1 MLTTFRVHSAL
12 NNEVTNTRL
21 QVALKMMP
29 CWFFFL
35 LCVTLFMRKGTVNPS
50 GLLVTVVAAGLALL
64 PASKLLLA
72 ILFSLCSVAS
82 QWSS

>member
-1 MLTTFRVHSAL
+1 
-12 NNEVTNTRL
+12 
-21 QVALKMMP
+21 
-29 CWFFFL
+29 
-35 LCVTLFMRKGTVNPS
+35 MRKGTVNPS